1 MKKKFMAVLLAGMMV
16 LAAGCGK
23 EGKVT
28 VGEYKGLTLTSVTQA
43 TVDEEI
49 AAMLE
54 HYAELVEVDRAAE
67 DGDTVNIDYVGTKDG
82 VAFEGGT
89 AEGYDLVLG
98 SGSFIDGFEDGLI
111 GAVTGE
117 VRDLNLTFPENY
129 TNADL
134 AGQAV
139 VFNVTVNS
147 VKEEV
152 IPELTDAFVAE
163 KFPDHYATVAEYT
176 EALRETLNLETYY
189 EQVTDQ
195 IMASSEVSKYNED
208 EVAVEKQA
216 LIEEY
221 TSFASY
227 YGSMY
232 GLDTE
237 TAIQYF
243 LGFESTEAFEEE
255 MGNYAYDV
263 VKNAMIIKEIAA
275 KENIELTDEVYNA
288 KVTEYAANYGY
299 EDNASFIEVYG
310 EDMVRKSLL
319 AELVMEFIID
329 NAVIADPQ

>member
-152 IPELTDAFVAE
+152 IPELTDELIKENFDQ
-163 KFPDHYATVAEYT
+163 FTTVAEYT
-176 EALRETLNLETYY
+176 EALKESLNTEAHY
-189 EQVTDQ
+189 EQVTELL
-195 IMASSEVSKYNED
+195 MNSSEVEKYNED
-208 EVAVEKQA
+208 AVAVEKQS
-216 LIEEY
+216 LIDEY
-221 TSFASY
+221 TNYASY

-243 LGFESTEAFEEE
+243 LGFESTEAFEKGMES
-255 MGNYAYDV
+255 YAYDV
-263 VKNAMIIKEIAA
+263 IKNEMIIKEIAA
-275 KENIELTDEVYNA
+275 KENIELSEELYDSKIN
-288 KVTEYAANYGY
+288 EYSAAYGY
-299 EDNASFIEVYG
+299 EDSAAFVEDYG
-310 EDMVRKSLL
+310 EDVVRKSLL

-329 NAVIADPQ
+329 NAVIADAQ

>member
-1 MKKKFMAVLLAGMMV
+1 MKKKFMALLLAGMMV
-16 LAAGCGK
+16 LTAGCGK

-28 VGEYKGLTLTSVTQA
+28 VGEYKGLALTSISQA
-43 TVDEEI
+43 TLDEEV
-49 AAMLE
+49 AAMLDY
-54 HYAELVEVDRAAE
+54 HAELVEVQRAAVE
-67 DGDTVNIDYVGTKDG
+67 GDTVNIDYVGTKDE

-98 SGSFIDGFEDGLI
+98 SGSFIEGFEDGLI
-111 GAVTGE
+111 GVAAGD

-139 VFNVTVNS
+139 VFHVTVNA

-163 KFPDHYATVAEYT
+163 NFEEYTTVAEYT
-176 EALRETLNLETYY
+176 EALREALNLETYY
-189 EQVTDQ
+189 DQATDL
-195 IMASSEVSKYNED
+195 IMASSEVEKYD
-208 EVAVEKQA
+208 EEKVEKEKQA

-221 TSFASY
+221 TNFASY

-232 GLDTE
+232 GFDAE
-237 TAIQYF
+237 TAIQYI
-243 LGFESTEAFEEE
+243 LGFESIEAFEEE
-255 MGNYAYDV
+255 MGNYAYDI
-263 VKNAMIIKEIAA
+263 VKNEMIIKEIAA
-275 KENIELTDEVYNA
+275 MEGIELTEELYNE

-299 EDNASFIEVYG
+299 EDVASFVENYG
-310 EDMVRKSLL
+310 EDVVRKSLL

-329 NAVIADPQ
+329 NAVIADAQ

>member
-16 LAAGCGK
+16 LATGCGK
-23 EGKVT
+23 EGQVT
-28 VGEYKGLTLTSVTQA
+28 VGEYKGLALTSISQA
-43 TVDEEI
+43 TLDEEV
-49 AAMLE
+49 ASMLE
-54 HYAELVEVDRAAE
+54 YHTELVEVDRAAAE
-67 DGDTVNIDYVGTKDG
+67 GDTVNIDYVGTKDG

-98 SGSFIDGFEDGLI
+98 SGNFIDGFEDGLI

-152 IPELTDAFVAE
+152 LPELTDAFIAE
-163 KFPDHYATVAEYT
+163 NFPDYTTVTEYT
-176 EALRETLNLETYY
+176 EALRETLNLESYY
-189 EQVTDQ
+189 EQVTDL
-195 IMASSEVSKYNED
+195 IMASSEVKKYDED
-208 EVAVEKQA
+208 KVAVEKQA

-221 TSFASY
+221 TNFASY

-237 TAIQYF
+237 SAIQYF
-243 LGFESTEAFEEE
+243 LGFESTAAFEEE

-263 VKNAMIIKEIAA
+263 VKNEMVIKEIASL
-275 KENIELTDEVYNA
+275 ENIELTDEIYNS
-288 KVTEYAANYGY
+288 KVAEYAEAYGY
-299 EDNASFIEVYG
+299 EESAEFIEAYG
-310 EDMVRKSLL
+310 EDVVRKSLL
-319 AELVMEFIID
+319 AELVMDFIID
-329 NAVIADPQ
+329 NAVIAEAQ